1 MNTLR
6 VSFNSFM
13 TELSYR
19 NKSINLIR
27 KSMDWCWFLY
37 DNGLSHERV
46 NDNLL
51 LSIDKKV
58 CFEIIQLFLFFQ
70 QDVKV
75 ILQLEY
81 KNKLQFTLGSLL
93 IFFLNFSKPPALI
106 RVSGCTC
113 VSDRSFNLS
122 EILCISILLFSE
134 SFTNDGLLF
143 PGL

>member
-1 MNTLR
+1 
-6 VSFNSFM
+6 M

-19 NKSINLIR
+19 NKSIDLIR
-27 KSMDWCWFLY
+27 KSMDWFLH

-58 CFEIIQLFLFFQ
+58 CFEIIQIFLFFQ

-81 KNKLQFTLGSLL
+81 KNKLQFTLVSLL
-93 IFFLNFSKPPALI
+93 IFF
-106 RVSGCTC
+106 
-113 VSDRSFNLS
+113 
-122 EILCISILLFSE
+122 
-134 SFTNDGLLF
+134 
-143 PGL
+143 